1 MRPRP
6 SVLAFLAAV
15 GLTVTACGGGTADLG
30 GSPSTGNAGNGASQ
44 KVYTQLNGMGD
55 GARAAAVDAARKE
68 GQLNLYTSMNSDVA
82 DAVAKAFTQ
91 QFGIK
96 VNQFR
101 ASSETILQRMLQENQ
116 ASHPGADVV
125 ETNFQEMQT
134 LSQQKLLADFKGK
147 SLDNVTPTAKFADW
161 TGDRLNIFLP
171 AWNTNLIKPGDEP
184 KSWEDLADPRYK
196 GKIQIEM
203 SDSDWYENLTHYW
216 LTHGKTQAQV
226 DQLWQGI
233 KANSVTAKG
242 HSPMIDALAAGQTA
256 MDGMNYSYESVLK
269 QKQGAPVA
277 YKGADGKTSVPGFPR
292 PDGVGLEANAQHPNA
307 AWLFYDWLL
316 TDGQKI
322 LVDANQTPVTKVPGD
337 TSLDGVTLVPF
348 DVDTLTKDGPAW
360 SKKYDDFL
368 RGVQAAPQ
376 H

>member
-1 MRPRP
+1 MRSRT
-6 SVLAFLAAV
+6 SALAVLAAL

-30 GSPSTGNAGNGASQ
+30 GSPGSGNAGNSAAE

-55 GARAAAVDAARKE
+55 GARAAAVDAAKKE
-68 GQLNLYTSMNSDVA
+68 GEVSLYTSMNANVA

-116 ASHPGADVV
+116 AGRPGADVV
-125 ETNFQEMQT
+125 ETNFQEMQAM
-134 LSQQKLLADFKGK
+134 SQQKLLADFKGK
-147 SLDNVTPTAKFADW
+147 SLDAVTPTGKFTGW
-161 TGDRLNIFLP
+161 TADRLNIFLP

-184 KSWEDLADPRYK
+184 KSWEDLADPKYR
-196 GKIQIEM
+196 GKIQIEL

-226 DQLWQGI
+226 DQLWQEI

-242 HSPMIDALAAGQTA
+242 HSQMIDALAAGQTA

-277 YKGADGKTSVPGFPR
+277 YKGTDGKTSVPGFPR
-292 PDGVGLEANAQHPNA
+292 PDGVGLETNAQHPNA

-316 TDGQKI
+316 SDGQKV
-322 LVDANQTPVTKVPGD
+322 LVEADQTPVTKVPGD
-337 TSLDGVTLVPF
+337 ASLDGVTLVPF
-348 DVDTLTKDGPAW
+348 DVDTLTKDGPGW

-368 RGVQAAPQ
+368 RGAQAAPQ